1 MCFFNIR
8 MGSSVSTK
16 KLLGYSKTVLPL
28 DIEYGDPRKVVKPVG
43 RAQIAP
49 VPFPTLGWN
58 VGHVCER
65 CRETGVFSTSME
77 CKPIAKCKICNK
89 VHCNA
94 HERYYH
100 RQLLI

>member
-1 MCFFNIR
+1 

-16 KLLGYSKTVLPL
+16 KLLGYSKTVQPL

-65 CRETGVFSTSME
+65 CRETGVFHTSME
-77 CKPIAKCKICNK
+77 SKPIDKCKICNK